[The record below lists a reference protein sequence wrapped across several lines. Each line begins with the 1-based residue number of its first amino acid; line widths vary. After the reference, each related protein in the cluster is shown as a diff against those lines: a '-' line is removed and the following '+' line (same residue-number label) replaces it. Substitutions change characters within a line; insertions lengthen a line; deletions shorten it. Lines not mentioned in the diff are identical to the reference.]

1 MVDFLSSGAG
11 VFFGIWVPAWGN
23 ENDWVKEAIG
33 Q

>member
-1 MVDFLSSGAG
+1 MVDFPSSGAG
-11 VFFGIWVPAWGN
+11 GFFGIRVPAWGN